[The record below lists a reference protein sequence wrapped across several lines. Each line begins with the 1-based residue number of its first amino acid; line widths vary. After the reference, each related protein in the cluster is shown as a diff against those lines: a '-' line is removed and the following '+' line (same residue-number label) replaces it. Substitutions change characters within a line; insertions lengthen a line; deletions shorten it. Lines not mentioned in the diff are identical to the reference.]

1 LTVDFSFTDDQIAW
15 RDTIVRFARK
25 ELNPGTDGRARAA
38 EFPREGW
45 RRCAE
50 MQILALPFPAR
61 YGGCDADF
69 LTTALSLKAL
79 GYACVDGGL
88 VHAITTQILCGLQL
102 LLFGSEEQKERY
114 LPSLCAGEKV
124 FAQAITE
131 PGSGSDA
138 LALRARAAADGDGY
152 VLDGTKTFI
161 TNGPIA
167 DVVLAFARTDPEAAA
182 LFGISCFVVE
192 RDVHGFER
200 GQPME
205 KMGLTTLQNGEL
217 IFDGIEVP
225 GDQLL
230 GRAGQGAMLFNESM
244 EWERA
249 LLPAVHLGTLER
261 VIETCV
267 DYVKQREAFGK
278 PIGEYQAVSHKIA
291 DMKVALELGTLMMC
305 KAAQAKTD
313 RRRAPME
320 ASICKLFV
328 GEALKS
334 ACLEAVQVHGGYGY
348 MAEYG
353 VERDLR
359 DAIAATIYS
368 GTSEMQR
375 NLIARLLGL

>member
-1 LTVDFSFTDDQIAW
+1 LDFSLTDEQTAW
-15 RDTIVRFARK
+15 RESIVRFARK
-25 ELNPGTDGRARAA
+25 ELNPGTDERARAG
-38 EFPREGW
+38 EFPWEEW
-45 RRCAE
+45 RRCAG
-50 MQILALPFPAR
+50 MQILALPFPER
-61 YGGCDADF
+61 YGGCGADF

-79 GYACVDGGL
+79 GYACTDGGL
-88 VHAITTQILCGLQL
+88 VHAIATQILCGLQL
-102 LLFGSEEQKERY
+102 LLFGDDEQKERY
-114 LPSLCAGEKV
+114 LPALCSGDKV

-138 LALRARAAADGDGY
+138 LALRARAVNQGEGY
-152 VLDGTKTFI
+152 LLDGTKTFI

-182 LFGISCFVVE
+182 LFGISCFIVE
-192 RDVHGFER
+192 RDIHGFDR
-200 GQPME
+200 GTPME

-217 IFDGIEVP
+217 IFDGTAVP
-225 GDQLL
+225 EAQLL
-230 GRAGQGAMLFNESM
+230 GRVGQGAMLFSESM

-267 DYVKQREAFGK
+267 EYVKQREAFGK
-278 PIGEYQAVSHKIA
+278 PIGEYQAVSHKVA
-291 DMKVALELGTLMMC
+291 EMKVSLELGTLIMC
-305 KAAQAKTD
+305 KVAQAKVD
-313 RRRAPME
+313 RRRAPMD
-320 ASICKLFV
+320 ASVCKLYV
-328 GEALKS
+328 GEALKA
-334 ACLEAVQVHGGYGY
+334 ACLDAVQLHGGYGY